1 MGRKK
6 KASNRY
12 WTKITECAIQAYNQ
26 YEDNPVKRE
35 KIYRRFL
42 FPALLKLA
50 ENRINQMK
58 PDYIDK
64 SFVDLQTDLV
74 TYLTERL
81 YRIKPGKGRGFSYF
95 TRTSW
100 NYLIAENDKAYRML
114 KRKADEY
121 DLDEDRNI
129 MAERHN
135 SAVQEYIKYFMDE
148 YINYCY
154 NNLNYI
160 FSNSTDIHVADCIL
174 HFFENRI
181 NIEEYNKKALY
192 ILIRE
197 RAGLDPS
204 KTNNLTRVMKVL
216 RSIYEEK
223 FNEYKETQ
231 FMKLPF

>member
-1 MGRKK
+1 MARTKK
-6 KASNRY
+6 PSNRY
-12 WTKITECAIQAYNQ
+12 WTAITECAIQAYNQ
-26 YEDNPVKRE
+26 LEDYPAKRE

-42 FPALLKLA
+42 LA
-50 ENRINQMK
+50 PLMKMSETRINQMK

-74 TYLTERL
+74 TYLTERMP
-81 YRIKPGKGRGFSYF
+81 RIKSGKGKGFSYF

-100 NYLIAENDKAYRML
+100 NYLIAENQKAYKKI
-114 KRKADEY
+114 KRKTDEF
-121 DLDEDRNI
+121 DLDDDRNI
-129 MAERHN
+129 MAEIHN
-135 SAVQEYIKYFMDE
+135 SEMQDNIKHFMDN
-148 YINYCY
+148 YVDYCY
-154 NNLNYI
+154 ANLNYI
-160 FSNSTDIHVADCIL
+160 FSNSVDIHVADCIL
-174 HFFENRI
+174 HFFEHRI

-197 RAGLDPS
+197 RAGLDPN

-216 RSIYEEK
+216 KSIYEEK

>member
-6 KASNRY
+6 KTSNRY

-26 YEDNPVKRE
+26 LDESPVKRE

-42 FPALLKLA
+42 FTPLMKMA

-64 SFVDLQTDLV
+64 TFIDLQTDLV

-81 YRIKPGKGRGFSYF
+81 PKIKTAKGKGFSYF

-100 NYLIAENDKAYRML
+100 NYLIAENSAEYKKL
-114 KRKADEY
+114 KRKTTEI

-129 MAERHN
+129 MSEIHN
-135 SAVQEYIKYFMDE
+135 LEMRDNIKQFMDTYIK
-148 YINYCY
+148 YCY

-160 FSNSTDIHVADCIL
+160 FSNSSDIHVADCIL
-174 HFFENRI
+174 HFFEDRI
-181 NIEEYNKKALY
+181 NIEEYNKKSLY

-216 RSIYEEK
+216 KRIYEEK
-223 FNEYKETQ
+223 FEEYKESE
-231 FMKLPF
+231 FVKLPF

>member
-42 FPALLKLA
+42 FPPLLKLA

-81 YRIKPGKGRGFSYF
+81 DKFNPDAGKAYSYY
-95 TRTSW
+95 TRTSF
-100 NYLIAENDKAYRML
+100 NYLIAENQKAYVKL
-114 KRKADEY
+114 KQDREPIDIDEQ
-121 DLDEDRNI
+121 RNI
-129 MAERHN
+129 PTEMHN
-135 SAVQEYIKYFMDE
+135 NDMRETLKYFMDE
-148 YINYCY
+148 FVEYCY
-154 NNLNYI
+154 DNLNYI
-160 FSNSTDIHVADCIL
+160 FTNTTDIHVADSIL
-174 HFFENRI
+174 HLFETRE
-181 NIEEYNKKALY
+181 NIENFNKKALY
-192 ILIRE
+192 IYIRE
-197 RAGLDPS
+197 RTGLPT
-204 KTNNLTRVMKVL
+204 TNITRVVKTL
-216 RSIYEEK
+216 KNLYEIK
-223 FNEYKETQ
+223 FSEYANEN
-231 FMKLPF
+231 FIKLPF